1 MKTEW
6 TTEQITGEKPAQ
18 LVQLNP
24 DTYIQR
30 KNITQAPEREDG
42 ADPGWVCE
50 SRMISKD
57 VYEDIQEQTDIIRE
71 VVNDTTEADKYKDG
85 YDAAVILLGG
95 E

>member
-1 MKTEW
+1 
-6 TTEQITGEKPAQ
+6 
-18 LVQLNP
+18 
-24 DTYIQR
+24 
-30 KNITQAPEREDG
+30 
-42 ADPGWVCE
+42 
-50 SRMISKD
+50 MISKD